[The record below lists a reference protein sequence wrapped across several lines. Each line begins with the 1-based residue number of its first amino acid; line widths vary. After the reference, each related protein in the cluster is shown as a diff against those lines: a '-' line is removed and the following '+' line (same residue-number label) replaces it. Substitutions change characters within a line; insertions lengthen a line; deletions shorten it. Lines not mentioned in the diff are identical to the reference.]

1 MADGE
6 EMNWIENIN
15 KTLEYI
21 ENHIYEDISM
31 VEIAKAVNISPFYLQ
46 KGFSLI
52 VGFGVKEYIRNR
64 RLFLSALELSIGK
77 VKVIDIAYKYFYE
90 TPESFTKAFTR
101 FHGVSPSAFTRDPT
115 KIRVFLPMHVELEI
129 KGGYTMNAKI
139 EQQNEFSVIGF
150 RKSFNIETSYNDI
163 PLFWDEIMQTE
174 FSPELKGIIKKF
186 KIGELGLCHGCGCDF
201 DYFICGFYDN
211 SLDTI
216 PKELEVLSVRS
227 NSWAKFECVGP
238 IPVALQSINTKIFK
252 EWLPSNA
259 NYEMA
264 DELDIEWY
272 DSGDTSADDY
282 HSEIW
287 IPVKT
292 KKVSD

>member
-1 MADGE
+1 
-6 EMNWIENIN
+6 MNWIEDVN

-21 ENHIYEDISM
+21 ENNILDDIS
-31 VEIAKAVNISPFYLQ
+31 VEKIAKVVNISPFYLQ

-52 VGFGVKEYIRNR
+52 VGIGIKEYVRNR
-64 RLFLSALELSIGK
+64 RLFLSALELGTGK
-77 VKVIDIAYKYFYE
+77 SKVIDIAYKYSYE

-101 FHGVSPSAFTRDPT
+101 FHGVSPSAIIKDRS
-115 KIRVFLPMHVELEI
+115 KIKVFLPIHIELDI
-129 KGGYTMNAKI
+129 KGGYSMNAKI
-139 EQQNEFSVIGF
+139 EKMKEFGVIGF

-163 PLFWDEIMQTE
+163 PLFWNEIMQTE
-174 FSPELKGIIKKF
+174 FSPELKEIIKKF
-186 KIGELGLCHGCGCDF
+186 KIGELGLCHGCGMDF

-211 SLDTI
+211 SLESI
-216 PKELEVLSVRS
+216 PEGLEVLNIQSYD
-227 NSWAKFECVGP
+227 WAKFECIGP
-238 IPVALQSINTKIFK
+238 LPNALQTINTKIFR
-252 EWLPSNA
+252 EWLPSNP

-264 DELDIEWY
+264 DEIDIEWY
-272 DSGDTSADDY
+272 DCGDTTADDY